1 MPLFSAIFGIGL
13 IVKKLS
19 DIPDIDKPRE
29 KLATRGVQALSSHE
43 LLMVLLGSGLP
54 GRDVAALA
62 ADILK
67 VIETEKEDITLDKLT
82 KIQGVGKAKAGQILS
97 AFELAKRYLIKE
109 DKKIRNTDDILAL
122 VTDIRDKKQEHFITI
137 TLTGASSLIEK
148 REVFKGTINFSVV
161 HPREIFADA
170 ISDRAAGIVFVH
182 NHPADDAQPSE
193 ADIKLTNQLCDAA
206 KLLGIQ
212 VVDHIIVTKHN
223 YYSFQSEGM
232 LSE

>member
-1 MPLFSAIFGIGL
+1 M
-13 IVKKLS
+13 KKLS